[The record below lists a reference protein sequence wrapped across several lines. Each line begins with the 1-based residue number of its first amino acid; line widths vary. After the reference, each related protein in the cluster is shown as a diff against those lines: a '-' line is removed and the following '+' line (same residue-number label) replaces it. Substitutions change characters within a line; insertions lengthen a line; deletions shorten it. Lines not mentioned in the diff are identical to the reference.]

1 MIITT
6 IIIIIIIIIIYNYM
20 KLFIHEFRIS
30 KISKAGFNKKRGT
43 DLR

>member
-1 MIITT
+1 MIIT

-30 KISKAGFNKKRGT
+30 KISKAGFDEKRGT